1 MFLPLALLPLHVR
14 RQETSKHRGKAK
26 MPASVTLSVNVSS
39 HRVFVYLV
47 FANHSAD
54 QDFYLEKSKLPEAP
68 LRSDLFRIES
78 EGKPVAYL
86 GPMAKRRAPGP
97 EDFVKLAPREELK
110 KGADITDI
118 YGFLPGSHDYTIQYC
133 AFHSDPDDASRIVEL
148 KSERVSFT
156 FAK

>member
-1 MFLPLALLPLHVR
+1 
-14 RQETSKHRGKAK
+14 
-26 MPASVTLSVNVSS
+26 MPASVTLSVDVSS
-39 HRVFVYLV
+39 HRVLVYLA
-47 FANHSAD
+47 FENHSAD
-54 QDFYLEKSKLPEAP
+54 QDFYLEKSKVPEAP

-110 KGADITDI
+110 KGADITDL

-133 AFHSDPDDASRIVEL
+133 AFHSDPHDPSRIVEL
-148 KSERVSFT
+148 KSEPVSFT